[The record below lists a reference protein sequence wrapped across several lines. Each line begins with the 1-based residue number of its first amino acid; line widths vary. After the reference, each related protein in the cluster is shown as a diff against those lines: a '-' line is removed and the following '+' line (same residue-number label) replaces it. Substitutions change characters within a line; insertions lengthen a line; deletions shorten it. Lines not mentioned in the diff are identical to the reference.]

1 MESLPGETS
10 LSTTH
15 PLALALS
22 ATAQIAFREHKIAEG
37 LKGAYQVIPMD
48 VNRDGHPDLI
58 ALSSG
63 LKDLEWYENPGPNG
77 GGEWKRHVF
86 ATGFSHLI
94 NVVAQDLDGDGY
106 PELVVASEFAN
117 EAAKS
122 IGIVS
127 VLRSQKGDPLQPWT
141 VEEIDR
147 LTTSHRLRSA
157 DIHGNGKR
165 VIINAPLTG
174 AKAQAPAYDDNAPLV
189 YYEPNNLKQRHL
201 ISEANHGV
209 VHGIYIFDWDGDGR
223 DDVLTASFSGIHIHS
238 LQKNGTWKRTEFS
251 SEPSSDIAIGKA
263 GRDRILAAIEPWHGN
278 RVVVYTSGKRQIID
292 ESLADGH
299 TILTADFD
307 GDGNSEIVAGC
318 RQGPKSVY
326 LYRVDKGS
334 KWTRQ
339 TIDDGGLAAAACV
352 ALDLNGDGKTDVACI
367 GAGTVNLKWYEN
379 VSDAKK

>member
-1 MESLPGETS
+1 MGAIYARRKTRLVAT
-10 LSTTH
+10 L
-15 PLALALS
+15 LACTLAAS
-22 ATAQIAFREHKIAEG
+22 AQIAFREHKIAEG

-63 LKDLEWYENPGPNG
+63 LKDLEWYENPGPDG

-127 VLRSQKGDPLQPWT
+127 VLRSQKGDPLQPWS

-165 VIINAPLTG
+165 LIINAPLTG
-174 AKAQAPAYDDNAPLV
+174 AKAQPPAYDDNTPL
-189 YYEPNNLKQRHL
+189 
-201 ISEANHGV
+201 
-209 VHGIYIFDWDGDGR
+209 
-223 DDVLTASFSGIHIHS
+223 
-238 LQKNGTWKRTEFS
+238 
-251 SEPSSDIAIGKA
+251 
-263 GRDRILAAIEPWHGN
+263 
-278 RVVVYTSGKRQIID
+278 
-292 ESLADGH
+292 
-299 TILTADFD
+299 
-307 GDGNSEIVAGC
+307 
-318 RQGPKSVY
+318 
-326 LYRVDKGS
+326 
-334 KWTRQ
+334 
-339 TIDDGGLAAAACV
+339 
-352 ALDLNGDGKTDVACI
+352 
-367 GAGTVNLKWYEN
+367 
-379 VSDAKK
+379 